1 MCPTKWV
8 NIKDRWYYGHYPLPS
23 MMGYGPAMSDPKA
36 GTGDPRRPRVLI
48 VHNPT
53 AGGSRARAGA
63 TIVRLRRLGCDLEV
77 RSTARRGDAEAFA
90 RAAVGQGFDRVVAAG
105 GDGTINETIQGLA
118 GTGLPLALLPLGTA
132 NVLAAEIGLGSEP
145 AALAE
150 TIARGE
156 PRSICLGRV
165 RGADGRARFFT
176 SMAGIGADAHAV
188 AGISPDLKRLT
199 GKGAYYA
206 ESLRQF
212 LVCPFPH
219 SRVSVEGTAYEAV
232 SVVIANGRHYAGD
245 YVLAPDARLA
255 EPRLHVCLFEKAGR
269 AAAFRYAL
277 ATQQGELTGLPDY
290 RVVTGRKVRIEGPA
304 DDPVQAD
311 GDIVAALPVEIEAVP
326 DALRLVMPAAKQ
338 S

>member
-1 MCPTKWV
+1 M
-8 NIKDRWYYGHYPLPS
+8 L
-23 MMGYGPAMSDPKA
+23 GYGPAMSDPKA
-36 GTGDPRRPRVLI
+36 ANGAPRRPRVLI

-63 TIVRLRRLGCDLEV
+63 TIVRLRRLGCHLEV

-105 GDGTINETIQGLA
+105 GDGTINEAIQGLA

-165 RGADGRARFFT
+165 RGADGGVRFFT

-188 AGISPDLKRLT
+188 AGINPDLKRLT

-206 ESLRQF
+206 EILHQF
-212 LVCPFPH
+212 LVFPFPYY
-219 SRVSVEGTAYEAV
+219 RVSVEGAAYEAV
-232 SVVIANGRHYAGD
+232 SVVVANGRHYAGD

-255 EPRLHVCLFEKAGR
+255 EPCLHVCLFEKAGR

-277 ATQQGELTGLPDY
+277 AIQQGELSELPDY
-290 RVVTGRKVRIEGPA
+290 RIVTGRKVRIEGPA
-304 DDPVQAD
+304 GDPVQAD

-326 DALRLVMPAAKQ
+326 DALRLVMPAGGATTSPPRIEKEI
-338 S
+338 

>member
-1 MCPTKWV
+1 
-8 NIKDRWYYGHYPLPS
+8 
-23 MMGYGPAMSDPKA
+23 MSDPKA
-36 GTGDPRRPRVLI
+36 GNGGLRRPRVLI

-63 TIVRLRRLGCDLEV
+63 TIVRLRRLGCHLEV

-90 RAAVGQGFDRVVAAG
+90 RAAVDQGFDRVVVAG
-105 GDGTINETIQGLA
+105 GDGTINEAIQGLA

-188 AGISPDLKRLT
+188 AGINPDLKRLT

-206 ESLRQF
+206 EILHQF
-212 LVCPFPH
+212 LVFPFPYY
-219 SRVSVEGTAYEAV
+219 RVSVEGAAYEAV
-232 SVVIANGRHYAGD
+232 SVVVANGRHYAGD

-255 EPRLHVCLFEKAGR
+255 EPCLHVCLFEKAGR

-277 ATQQGELTGLPDY
+277 AIQQGELTDLPDY
-290 RVVTGRKVRIEGPA
+290 RIVTGRKVRIEGPA
-304 DDPVQAD
+304 GDPVQAD

-326 DALRLVMPAAKQ
+326 DALRLVMPAGGVESAE
-338 S
+338 